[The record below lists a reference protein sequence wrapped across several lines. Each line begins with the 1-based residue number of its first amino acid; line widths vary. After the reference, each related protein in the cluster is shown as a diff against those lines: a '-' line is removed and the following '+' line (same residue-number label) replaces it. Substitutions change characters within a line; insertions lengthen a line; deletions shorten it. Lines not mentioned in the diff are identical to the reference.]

1 MHVSTARLPTGPA
14 QRRQQGAVLAV
25 TLVILLVVTLLT
37 VSNMQ
42 TSILEEKMAGNNSD
56 RNVAF
61 QAAESGLREA
71 EVFLEDIVS
80 LGDFQGQ
87 AGLFGRTDD
96 EPTFYT
102 TDTWSDSTYHVVAET
117 DLGSYERPRYFIKNM
132 TTVQGTTGALNMSG
146 YGDNKGTG
154 DVTIFRVTVR
164 ATGTSAESAEV
175 ILGTQCG
182 RIF

>member
-1 MHVSTARLPTGPA
+1 MQGLTPKIPTGCG
-14 QRRQQGAVLAV
+14 QHRQQGSVLAV

-42 TSILEEKMAGNNSD
+42 TSILEEKMAGNNND

-61 QAAESGLREA
+61 QTAESGLREA
-71 EVFLEDIVS
+71 EVFLEGIVS

-87 AGLFGRTDD
+87 AGLYGRTDD
-96 EPTFYT
+96 EPSFYT
-102 TDTWSDSTYHVVAET
+102 SDTWSDSSYHVVADT

-132 TTVQGTTGALNMSG
+132 TTVQGASGALNMSG

-164 ATGTSAESAEV
+164 ATGTSADSAEV
-175 ILGTQCG
+175 MLRTQYG

>member
-1 MHVSTARLPTGPA
+1 MKRPIPRQSAGPSR
-14 QRRQQGAVLAV
+14 RRQQGAVLAV
-25 TLVILLVVTLLT
+25 TLMILLVVTLLT

-42 TSILEEKMAGNNSD
+42 SAILQEKMAGNNSD

-96 EPTFYT
+96 EPAFSTSG
-102 TDTWSDSTYHVVAET
+102 TWSDTAYHVVADT
-117 DLGSYERPRYFIKNM
+117 DLGTYERPRYFIKNM

-164 ATGTSAESAEV
+164 ATGTSADSAEV
-175 ILGTQCG
+175 ILRTQYG

>member
-1 MHVSTARLPTGPA
+1 MHRPTPRQLTGPSR
-14 QRRQQGAVLAV
+14 RRQQGAVLAV
-25 TLVILLVVTLLT
+25 TLMILLVVTLLT

-42 TSILEEKMAGNNSD
+42 SAILEERMAGNNSD

-71 EVFLEDIVS
+71 EVFLENIVS
-80 LGDFQGQ
+80 AGDFEGS
-87 AGLFGRTDD
+87 AGLFDRTDD
-96 EPTFYT
+96 EPSFSYSG
-102 TDTWSDSTYHVVAET
+102 TWSDSAYHVVAET

-132 TTVQGTTGALNMSG
+132 TTVEGRAGALNMSG
-146 YGDNKGTG
+146 YGDNKGSG

-164 ATGTSAESAEV
+164 STGTSADSAEV
-175 ILGTQCG
+175 ILRTQYG

>member
-1 MHVSTARLPTGPA
+1 MQRLTPRHPTGPGRHR
-14 QRRQQGAVLAV
+14 QRGAVLAV
-25 TLVILLVVTLLT
+25 TLMILLVVTLLT

-42 TSILEEKMAGNNSD
+42 SSVLEEKMAGNNSD

-71 EVFLEDIVS
+71 EVFVENIVS
-80 LGDFQGQ
+80 LGDFQGG

-96 EPTFYT
+96 EPSFYNSG
-102 TDTWSDSTYHVVAET
+102 TWSDAAYHVVAET

-132 TTVQGTTGALNMSG
+132 TTVQGSTGALNMSG

-164 ATGTSAESAEV
+164 ATGTSADSAEV
-175 ILGTQCG
+175 IL
-182 RIF
+182 RSR

>member
-1 MHVSTARLPTGPA
+1 MYRPTLKHLTLPGR
-14 QRRQQGAVLAV
+14 RRQRGTVLAV
-25 TLVILLVVTLLT
+25 SLLILLVVTLLT

-42 TSILEEKMAGNNSD
+42 SSILEEKMAGNNND

-80 LGDFQGQ
+80 LGDFQGR

-96 EPTFYT
+96 EPSFSTST
-102 TDTWSDSTYHVVAET
+102 TWSDATYHVVAET

-132 TTVQGTTGALNMSG
+132 TTVQGTVGALNMSG

-154 DVTIFRVTVR
+154 DITIFRVTVR
-164 ATGTSAESAEV
+164 ATGTSADSAEV
-175 ILGTQCG
+175 ILRTQYG

>member
-1 MHVSTARLPTGPA
+1 MHRPILKQPALPG
-14 QRRQQGAVLAV
+14 RRSQQGAVLAV
-25 TLVILLVVTLLT
+25 TLMILLVVTLLT
-37 VSNMQ
+37 VSNMRS
-42 TSILEEKMAGNNSD
+42 SILEEKMAGNNSD

-61 QAAESGLREA
+61 QAAESGLREG
-71 EVFLEDIVS
+71 EVFLENIVS

-96 EPTFYT
+96 EPSFYT
-102 TDTWSDSTYHVVAET
+102 SGTWNDEAYHVVAET
-117 DLGSYERPRYFIKNM
+117 DLSTYERPRYFIKNM
-132 TTVQGTTGALNMSG
+132 TTVQGTAGALNMSG

-164 ATGTSAESAEV
+164 ATGKSADSAEV
-175 ILGTQCG
+175 ILRTQYG

>member
-1 MHVSTARLPTGPA
+1 MHRPILKRISLPGR
-14 QRRQQGAVLAV
+14 RRQQGAVLAV
-25 TLVILLVVTLLT
+25 TLMILLVVTLLT
-37 VSNMQ
+37 VSNMH

-80 LGDFQGQ
+80 LGDFQGS

-96 EPTFYT
+96 EPVFSDTA
-102 TDTWSDSTYHVVAET
+102 TWSDATYHVVAGT

-146 YGDNKGTG
+146 YGDNKGSG

-164 ATGTSAESAEV
+164 ATGASADSAEV
-175 ILGTQCG
+175 ILRTQYG

>member
-1 MHVSTARLPTGPA
+1 MNGPTTRPFAGPG
-14 QRRQQGAVLAV
+14 RHRQQGAVLAV
-25 TLVILLVVTLLT
+25 TLMILLVVTLLT

-42 TSILEEKMAGNNSD
+42 SAVLEEKMAGNNSD

-71 EVFLEDIVS
+71 EVFLEDIVT

-96 EPTFYT
+96 EPSFTSSG
-102 TDTWSDSTYHVVAET
+102 TWSDSTYHVVAET
-117 DLGSYERPRYFIKNM
+117 DLGSYERPRYFVKNM

-164 ATGTSAESAEV
+164 ATGTSADSAEV
-175 ILGTQCG
+175 ILRTQYG